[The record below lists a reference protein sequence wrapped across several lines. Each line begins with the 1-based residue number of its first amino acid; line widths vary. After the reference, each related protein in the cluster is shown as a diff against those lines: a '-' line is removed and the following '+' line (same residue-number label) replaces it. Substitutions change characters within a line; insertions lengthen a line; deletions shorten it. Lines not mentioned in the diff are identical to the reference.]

1 VTVTL
6 VVIAGLVA
14 AAGVVT
20 VSAREP
26 RLAALGGIAAMAGAA
41 YVADPLPDLVAI
53 AARLTGAVLAGYL
66 IWISLRDA
74 DTPTVGWQIGW
85 PGAAAV
91 VTAAFVIGWLAAD
104 ALGNDLATVSGEG
117 PSTAGVAN
125 ALAAGSLVPRAGIG
139 AAAALVA
146 VSAAPVLITRDVLRL
161 GLGLLLVLSAA
172 DLVRH
177 SLAAGP
183 DRTVELG
190 MAVVFAISG
199 AAVAGLVSGS
209 LRRFGDLVV
218 RPGRGRRSAI
228 RHRSADEAHP
238 GRAQQEAPPVAHADS
253 AE

>member
-26 RLAALGGIAAMAGAA
+26 RLAALGGIAAMAGSA
-41 YVADPLPDLVAI
+41 YLADPLPDLVAI

-74 DTPTVGWQIGW
+74 DAPTAGWQIGW

-117 PSTAGVAN
+117 PSTAGVAS
-125 ALAAGSLVPRAGIG
+125 ALAAGSLAPRAGIG

-146 VSAAPVLITRDVLRL
+146 VSAAPILITRDVLRL

-177 SLAAGP
+177 ALAAEP

-218 RPGRGRRSAI
+218 RPGRGGRFAI

-238 GRAQQEAPPVAHADS
+238 GHARQEAPADAQADP